1 MTAVVNEIVNFFSPK
16 AFDNADN
23 CEIEQGPELDISKIH
38 ASGGFLGIF
47 IEDHWQWKQV
57 FCLKVCS
64 GWTYGM
70 I

>member
-1 MTAVVNEIVNFFSPK
+1 M
-16 AFDNADN
+16 
-23 CEIEQGPELDISKIH
+23 EQGPELDISKIH